1 MKLYKRI
8 FQQSWA
14 QASVSA
20 LVSGYLRFVNLTS
33 RWEMRRY
40 DIPQSLIDQ
49 KQPFIICFWHGR
61 LVPSILAWRFSAT
74 LHILSTPHRDG
85 QIAAKTYNRFGV
97 QTIWGSTKKGG
108 SEAARTII
116 RTLKAGGVS
125 GITPDGPKGPRQ
137 RMQKSSLDMARMA
150 GAVLVPFAP
159 SITRVKW
166 LRSWDRMIVPLPFA
180 RGTFAFGEPMEIP
193 RKASEE
199 EYEALRQE
207 FENRMNAL
215 LIEVDQACNQ
225 ETPEPAEI
233 KVESGS

>member
-14 QASVSA
+14 QAGVSA
-20 LVSGYLRFVNLTS
+20 LVSGYLRFVDLTT
-33 RWEMRRY
+33 RWDLQGF
-40 DIPQSLIDQ
+40 DIPQKLIDQ

-61 LVPSILAWRFSAT
+61 LVPSILAWRFPAT

-97 QTIWGSTKKGG
+97 QTIWGSTKKSG

-116 RTLKAGGVS
+116 RTLKAGGVI

-137 RMQKSSLDMARMA
+137 RMQKSSLDMARMS

-159 SITRVKW
+159 SSTRVKW
-166 LRSWDRMIVPLPFA
+166 LRTWDRMIVPLPFA
-180 RGTFAFGEPMEIP
+180 RGTFAFGEPVEIP

-199 EYEALRQE
+199 EYEALRLE
-207 FENRMNAL
+207 FETRMNAL
-215 LIEVDQACNQ
+215 LAEVDQACAQ
-225 ETPEPAEI
+225 ETPVPADMN
-233 KVESGS
+233 VEGGK